1 MKLDPV
7 TLEILGHKVT
17 ALTEE
22 MCLTLQRTGRTLYV
36 KETADF
42 CCAMAGLDGKFFAYP
57 RNMGVS
63 GFVGLDCLAT
73 IQAVGPLEPG
83 DVIITN
89 DPYLSKGLATHLTD
103 IQTIA
108 PYFHEG
114 RVVAYGWAFLHAS
127 DVGGRVPSSISPTNT
142 EIFQEGLQIPPLK
155 LVRKGVLNEDVVAF
169 LNANSRTPDA
179 NLGDIKAMLAAL
191 ATGSKRIAQII
202 ARHGG
207 PVLLQ
212 AQEDLQEYS
221 ALRAEHRLAAD
232 SGRVAPLRRITWT
245 TRGGQRPAGAHRGLS
260 IERTRGY
267 PAPGFHR
274 HRTRRW
280 RPLTYSAGLQFF
292 AGLTHAL
299 GGELKN
305 PQDVDKAFKKLA
317 ELKANVAA
325 LPNSPGAIQTLLE
338 RGEIW
343 VVPFWDGRVFA
354 LQKQGLK
361 VDFAY
366 PTDGPVVGAANWVIA
381 KGAPNMVNAYKLLNF
396 LSSAKVQK
404 AFSDRALYG
413 MTNKDVV
420 YSDNLKGKVQ
430 VGEEAYKK
438 LIWVDYKTATPN
450 LVEWSDRW
458 SKALGAGQ

>member
-1 MKLDPV
+1 MQRKWLIPLALVSALVLSGCNKTDSS
-7 TLEILGHKVT
+7 KVAQGPAPT
-17 ALTEE
+17 DSVVIGVYGGEW
-22 MCLTLQRTGRTLYV
+22 
-36 KETADF
+36 ETDVQQ
-42 CCAMAGLDGKFFAYP
+42 AGLDQFAKDEHIKVQVSPGADAEWFAKLRAAGGKNPPYDIVIFQPDTVERAVAA
-57 RNMGVS
+57 GV
-63 GFVGLDCLAT
+63 
-73 IQAVGPLEPG
+73 LEPL
-83 DVIITN
+83 DASKAPN
-89 DPYLSKGLATHLTD
+89 LSKLYPSVQDRFVFDGKTYAAGFSLGQLGLAYRSDLMPFKPTSWLDLFRPELKGH
-103 IQTIA
+103 
-108 PYFHEG
+108 
-114 RVVAYGWAFLHAS
+114 VA
-127 DVGGRVPSSISPTNT
+127 IS
-142 EIFQEGLQIPPLK
+142 
-155 LVRKGVLNEDVVAF
+155 
-169 LNANSRTPDA
+169 
-179 NLGDIKAMLAAL
+179 
-191 ATGSKRIAQII
+191 
-202 ARHGG
+202 
-207 PVLLQ
+207 
-212 AQEDLQEYS
+212 
-221 ALRAEHRLAAD
+221 
-232 SGRVAPLRRITWT
+232 
-245 TRGGQRPAGAHRGLS
+245 
-260 IERTRGY
+260 
-267 PAPGFHR
+267 
-274 HRTRRW
+274 
-280 RPLTYSAGLQFF
+280 PLTYSAGLQFF